1 MVDSIERTSPVPYYE
16 QLFVILRDRIVS
28 GAIETDSRLPSELE
42 LARDFGLSR
51 ATVRQTMSRLES
63 EGLARRVARRGM
75 FAAAQD
81 APTGWTVQ
89 EGFLESQVRHG
100 QTGVTTKVISAAFVK
115 PPHHVSDALRLPSA
129 GETFALERIRSLNG
143 RRAMFSTNWFPAPV
157 GETMAAAQD
166 VLAGTASVNETLRS
180 HGLVANGARRV
191 IRALGAPG
199 SVAAHLEVEAGTPIM
214 RVRSLTWDARET
226 RFDYY
231 ETWVLTD
238 VIPLEVNVSAS

>member
-1 MVDSIERTSPVPYYE
+1 MADSIERTSPVPYYE
-16 QLFVILRDRIVS
+16 QLFMILRDRIVS
-28 GAIETDSRLPSELE
+28 GAVETDARLPSELE

-89 EGFLESQVRHG
+89 EGFLESQVRQG
-100 QTGVTTKVISAAFVK
+100 RTGVTTEVVSAGAVR
-115 PPHHVSDALRLPSA
+115 PPHHVRDALRLSA
-129 GETFALERIRSLNG
+129 AEETFALERVRSMNG
-143 RRAMFSTNWFPAPV
+143 RRAMFSTNWFPPSV
-157 GETMAAAQD
+157 GEILASAED
-166 VLAGTASVNETLRS
+166 VLDGTASVNDTLRR
-180 HGLVANGARRV
+180 HGLVASGARRV
-191 IRALGAPG
+191 IRALGAPA
-199 SVAAHLEVEAGTPIM
+199 SVAEHLEIDPGTPIM
-214 RVRSLTWDARET
+214 RVRSLSWDSNDV